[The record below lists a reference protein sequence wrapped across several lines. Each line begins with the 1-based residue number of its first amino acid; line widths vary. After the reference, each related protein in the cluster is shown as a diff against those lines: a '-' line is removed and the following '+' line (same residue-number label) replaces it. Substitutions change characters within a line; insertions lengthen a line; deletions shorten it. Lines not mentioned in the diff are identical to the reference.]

1 MSSLMRRQD
10 SRLGRVQPPPDESIW
25 IDQFLEEK
33 DVDLLRYL
41 RIMWKRK
48 WLVSAVLAT
57 VVGVTALFTFTATP
71 LYRSSVKIQIDP
83 EEKVL
88 PYQQVLDV
96 STNPR
101 HLQTQ
106 TEVLR
111 SRMLSDRVSRA
122 LESKDGVTR
131 LPFIGPNL
139 AVEVIPN
146 TQVVKV
152 SYTSEDPQFSSDA
165 ANLVAAEYIRYN
177 FESRYNATLEARDFL
192 QRELLEVKKKLEK
205 SEEELARYSGA
216 HNLHT
221 VSEEDNAIVQKL
233 FALNQERTEVERRL
247 RTNRYSDIRNS
258 TSATFPDSL
267 KRETV
272 KQLEMRLSDARQKF
286 AALSV
291 EFGPNWP
298 GVKQLREDIANLERD
313 LEAEVAKTV
322 DQQRL
327 EYQLDSEHL
336 RRVKASIAEHEHL
349 VNRLRSDLI
358 QYNIIKRE
366 VDTDKELYE
375 GLLQRLKEAGVSAG
389 LKSNNIRV
397 IEQARVPRNPSS
409 PNKPFNLILAI
420 VGGLALGFGL
430 ALFAEHVDASLK
442 SLEDV
447 EQYVGLPSLATIPVL
462 RHAPDS
468 DPRFMSGEAL
478 EAASPSL
485 VIGEDAGQQESYRAL
500 RTSILLSCA
509 GRPPQTILVTSS
521 LPGEGK
527 TTTALNLSVSL
538 AQTGRSAV
546 LVELDLRRGS
556 ASRIL
561 KPDGT
566 RGMSGYLSGQC
577 DLAEVIEQTEVPN
590 LYFMPAGSPPP
601 NPAEL
606 VGSPRMELALEAL
619 ARSFDYV
626 VVDSP
631 PVLSFTDAVV
641 VSTLVDG
648 VVFIVQGGKTPR
660 SAAQQAKKQLA
671 IVGAHVLGTVMNR
684 VKGYSSG
691 YAYYPEPGAYQN
703 RPHQG

>member
-1 MSSLMRRQD
+1 MSGLMRRQD
-10 SRLGRVQPPPDESIW
+10 SVQDQSDDSIW

-57 VVGVTALFTFTATP
+57 VVGIAALWTFSATP

-88 PYQQVLDV
+88 PYQQVLDLV
-96 STNPR
+96 TNPR

-106 TEVLR
+106 TEILT
-111 SRMLSDRVSRA
+111 SRMLSERVSRA
-122 LESKDGVTR
+122 LQSKDGVTR
-131 LPFIGPNL
+131 PPFIGSYL
-139 AVEVIPN
+139 KVDVVPN

-152 SYTSEDPQFSSDA
+152 SYTSEDPTFSADA
-165 ANLVAAEYIRYN
+165 ANLVAEEYIRYN
-177 FESRYNATLEARDFL
+177 FESRYNATLEARNFL
-192 QRELLEVKKKLEK
+192 QRELFEVKKKLEK
-205 SEEELARYSGA
+205 SEEELARYSES
-216 HNLHT
+216 HDLHT
-221 VSEEDNAIVQKL
+221 VSEEDNAVVQKL
-233 FALNQERTEVERRL
+233 FALNQELTEVEQRL
-247 RTNRYSDIRNS
+247 RANRYDDIRNS

-272 KQLEMRLSDARQKF
+272 KQLEMRLSDARQKL

-298 GVKQLREDIANLERD
+298 EVKQLRQDIANLERD
-313 LEAEVAKTV
+313 LEAEVEKTV

-327 EYQLDSEHL
+327 EYQLDEEHR
-336 RRVKASIAEHEHL
+336 RRVNASIAAHERL

-397 IEQARVPRNPSS
+397 IEQARIPQVPYS
-409 PNKPFNLILAI
+409 PNKLLNLILA
-420 VGGLALGFGL
+420 VVAGLVLGFGL
-430 ALFAEHVDASLK
+430 ALFAEHVDASLN

-447 EQYVGLPSLATIPVL
+447 EQYVGLPSLASIPVL
-462 RHAPDS
+462 RLAPDN
-468 DPRFMSGEAL
+468 DPRFMTMEAL
-478 EAASPSL
+478 EAVSANSF
-485 VIGEDAGQQESYRAL
+485 IGEDAGQQESYRAL

-527 TTTALNLSVSL
+527 TTTALNLSASL

-566 RGMSGYLSGQC
+566 CGMSGYLSGHC
-577 DLAEVIEQTEVPN
+577 ELADVVENTGVPN
-590 LYFMPAGSPPP
+590 LYLMPAGAPPP

-606 VGSPRMELALEAL
+606 VGSKRMELALETL

-626 VVDSP
+626 VLDSP

-648 VVFIVQGGKTPR
+648 VVFVVQGGKTSR

-684 VKGYSSG
+684 VKGLSSG
-691 YAYYPEPGAYQN
+691 CYAYYPEPDAYQK
-703 RPHQG
+703 RTWHG